1 MKNLLN
7 SAIGRV
13 AFVLGALGTLLF
25 GGVALAGG
33 ASAATVPGTD
43 AIVTSIGDAKDTGVA
58 LAAAVALAMVA
69 IAVASLAA
77 RIVPRLITKMASR
90 GARA

>member
-1 MKNLLN
+1 MKTHINALAARI
-7 SAIGRV
+7 S
-13 AFVLGALGTLLF
+13 FVLAAVGTLLF
-25 GGVALAGG
+25 GGVLLAGG
-33 ASAATVPGTD
+33 ANAATVPGTD
-43 AIVTSIGDAKDTGVA
+43 TIVTSIGDAKDTGVA

-69 IAVASLAA
+69 IAVAGLAA